1 MNDDLVRLEYKLD
14 LIIQAL
20 MAKQIMLPS
29 LPSLKGIERDCCP
42 ICSHPIKIS
51 ADFSSETVR
60 YCCGCTAPNQVVSG
74 ISELLNSAEENN
86 NVSKRTSDSG
96 EVFEQEKDG
105 SSDS

>member
-20 MAKQIMLPS
+20 MSKQLMLPS
-29 LPSLKGIERDCCP
+29 LPSLKGIESDCCP

-51 ADFSSETVR
+51 PDFSSETVR

-74 ISELLNSAEENN
+74 ISELLNPVEEKNN
-86 NVSKRTSDSG
+86 ASTRTPSSS
-96 EVFEQEKDG
+96 EILEQEKDG
-105 SSDS
+105 SGDS